1 MANKFEVAHQWW
13 HSNCLSI
20 TRVMCMSKE
29 RKAIH
34 DLIAGCT
41 QVSFMYK
48 MILSIDR
55 SLFAIQNAKMK
66 IWYIFNR
73 TQIWTQLQQLYTRH
87 CNVSS
92 NGCNNKK
99 PCQVAGKQQH
109 ILIIIVLIASNCVL
123 FSGMLCWEG
132 CWRTMVRPDQNS
144 PKGSL
149 PPLRIVIYHLWFW
162 STQHFPHHLNILIFT
177 SLYVITKLQ
186 NPSTCPETTPSGEH
200 QVSNSFHSHIFAN
213 LETSLQSSII
223 TENQET

>member
-1 MANKFEVAHQWW
+1 
-13 HSNCLSI
+13 
-20 TRVMCMSKE
+20 MCMSKE

-55 SLFAIQNAKMK
+55 LLFAIQNAKMK

-73 TQIWTQLQQLYTRH
+73 TLIWTQLQQLYTRH
-87 CNVSS
+87 CNQMVVTTWSHVRLQ
-92 NGCNNKK
+92 G
-99 PCQVAGKQQH
+99 GKQQH
-109 ILIIIVLIASNCVL
+109 ILIIIVLIASNCIL

-149 PPLRIVIYHLWFW
+149 PPLRIVIYHLRFW

-200 QVSNSFHSHIFAN
+200 QVSNSFHSHICAN